1 MAVYLNLDLLAWLV
15 LVYVPARS
23 ITFVAYTVVATTA
36 FVRIP
41 SGAIAA
47 NAVGHCV
54 RQMMRWLNAHYDSR
68 ARVHSRLGVH
78 SWCVSH
84 RLLVHWLLHRHSMG
98 LAHHGLS
105 VHWLTCHSRLSIHR
119 LSVHWLT
126 CHSRL
131 SIHRL
136 SVHWLACHSRL
147 HTWLAIH
154 RLPHA
159 RLHARLPVRRLTH
172 RLAHWCTHHTRLHS
186 WLHTRL
192 HAGLHARLHAR
203 LHVRLLSRIT

>member
-1 MAVYLNLDLLAWLV
+1 MFSAVAVYLNLDLLAWLV

-47 NAVGHCV
+47 NAVGHRV

-68 ARVHSRLGVH
+68 TGVHSRLGVH

-119 LSVHWLT
+119 LSVHWL
-126 CHSRL
+126 
-131 SIHRL
+131 
-136 SVHWLACHSRL
+136 ACHSRL

-159 RLHARLPVRRLTH
+159 RLHARLPVHRLTH

-186 WLHTRL
+186 RLHTWL
-192 HAGLHARLHAR
+192 HAGLHAR